1 MMSRREL
8 LSGAVSAGA
17 VLAAGVAGVGGTA
30 GLALAGGVRE
40 RPRSVTRIV
49 APRLAQVGE
58 VFRVKRTIPAVSL
71 EDVDPFLMLDNFDFH
86 IGKGELGGLAPH
98 PHRGF
103 ETVTVMNEG
112 EIEHG
117 DSLGNRG
124 KISSGDIQWMT
135 AGNGIVHEENPSDAL
150 RERGGRVLG
159 VQLWVNLPR
168 NFKKVA
174 PKYQDKVHTQ
184 VPTHQEAGVRARV
197 YAGKAYGMDAI
208 ITTHSPIGLVDY
220 ALQPGVSTRVEWPS
234 TWSAFVQA
242 VDGMVTVGGERV
254 GEGHL
259 ALTRKDGDHLVLS
272 NESSRPVRFLLGGGE
287 PIGES
292 YASYGPFVM
301 STEAELRESIEMYR
315 SGRMGRVE
323 NPTYERVRRR

>member
-1 MMSRREL
+1 MT
-8 LSGAVSAGA
+8 
-17 VLAAGVAGVGGTA
+17 GG
-30 GLALAGGVRE
+30 ALAEVRPGQ
-40 RPRSVTRIV
+40 RARSLSRIV
-49 APRLAQVGE
+49 APRRAQVGE
-58 VFRVKRTIPAVSL
+58 VFKVKRTIPAVGL

-86 IGKGELGGLAPH
+86 IAPGELGGLAPH

-124 KISSGDIQWMT
+124 KIASGDIQWMT

-168 NFKKVA
+168 AYKKVE
-174 PKYQDKVHTQ
+174 PRYQDKLANHI
-184 VPTHQEAGVRARV
+184 PTYEEAGVRARV
-197 YAGKAYGMDAI
+197 YAGKAYGLEAI
-208 ITTHSPIGLVDY
+208 ISTHSPIGLVDF
-220 ALQPGVSTRVEWPS
+220 ALQPRAATRIHWPG
-234 TWSAFVQA
+234 TWNAFVQA
-242 VDGMVTVGGERV
+242 VDGTVTVNEERV

-259 ALTRKDGDHLVLS
+259 ALTRKDGDHLVLQNDTS
-272 NESSRPVRFLLGGGE
+272 QPVRFLLGGGE

-301 STEAELRESIEMYR
+301 SNEAELRESIELYQ
-315 SGRMGRVE
+315 SGRMGRVP
-323 NPTYERVRRR
+323 NPTYDRVRRR

>member
-1 MMSRREL
+1 MMTRRSL
-8 LSGAVSAGA
+8 LEGAMSAGA
-17 VLAAGVAGVGGTA
+17 LLLAGRAVAGSKVEA
-30 GLALAGGVRE
+30 RV
-40 RPRSVTRIV
+40 RSVGRII
-49 APRLAQVGE
+49 APRRAQVGE
-58 VFRVKRTIPAVSL
+58 VFAVKRTIPAVGL
-71 EDVDPFLMLDNFDFH
+71 DAVDPFLMLDNFDFT
-86 IGKGELGGLAPH
+86 IPKGGLGGLAPH

-103 ETVTVMNEG
+103 ETVTVMAEG

-124 KISSGDIQWMT
+124 KIASGDIQWMT

-168 NFKKVA
+168 EAKKTA
-174 PKYQDKVHTQ
+174 PKYQDKVAGQ
-184 VPTHQEAGVRARV
+184 VPTVDEAGVRARI
-197 YAGKAYGMDAI
+197 YAGEAYGQKAVI
-208 ITTHSPIGLVDY
+208 ATHSPIGLVDY
-220 ALQPGVSTRVEWPS
+220 ALQPGASTRVEWPA

-242 VDGMVTVGGERV
+242 VDGIVTVGEERV

-259 ALTRKDGDHLVLS
+259 ALTRRDGRFVELRNDS
-272 NESSRPVRFLLGGGE
+272 TRPVRALLGGGE
-287 PIGES
+287 PIGEPYVS
-292 YASYGPFVM
+292 HGPFVM
-301 STEAELRESIEMYR
+301 STDDEIRESIDLYR

>member
-1 MMSRREL
+1 MSSRRL
-8 LSGAVSAGA
+8 QQIIPSVATSDG
-17 VLAAGVAGVGGTA
+17 AGVS
-30 GLALAGGVRE
+30 LR
-40 RPRSVTRIV
+40 RSLGQSQTSR
-49 APRLAQVGE
+49 
-58 VFRVKRTIPAVSL
+58 
-71 EDVDPFLMLDNFDFH
+71 VDPFLMLDEFSSDDPDDYIAGF
-86 IGKGELGGLAPH
+86 PSH

-103 ETVTVMNEG
+103 ETVTVMAEG

-124 KISSGDIQWMT
+124 KIASGDIQWMT

-168 NFKKVA
+168 EAKKTA
-174 PKYQDKVHTQ
+174 PKYQDKVAGQ
-184 VPTHQEAGVRARV
+184 VPTVDEAGVRARI
-197 YAGKAYGMDAI
+197 YAGEAYGQKAVI
-208 ITTHSPIGLVDY
+208 ATHSPIGLVDY
-220 ALQPGVSTRVEWPS
+220 ALQPGASTRVEWPA

-242 VDGMVTVGGERV
+242 VDGIVTVGEERV

-259 ALTRKDGDHLVLS
+259 ALTRRDGRFVELRNDS
-272 NESSRPVRFLLGGGE
+272 TRPVRALLGGGE
-287 PIGES
+287 PIGEPYVS
-292 YASYGPFVM
+292 HGPFVM
-301 STEAELRESIEMYR
+301 STDDEIRESIDLYR